1 MYKLHCKA
9 GLPDGLFL
17 KQKIPI
23 WLILNSLAMEVVSIF
38 CGHLYIVCP
47 FGIFYGESIYFST
60 VLVRFTK
67 KNLAVLLQRCSCG
80 SWLMKYLQ
88 SCGQAL
94 FQDTLFS
101 CIAKEDE
108 SVRFQQKC
116 NFLSTPFQTCWIILI
131 D

>member
-94 FQDTLFS
+94 FSRHPFFLHSKRGRKRSFS
-101 CIAKEDE
+101 AEVQFSLNSFSNLLD
-108 SVRFQQKC
+108 
-116 NFLSTPFQTCWIILI
+116 NLN
-131 D
+131 